1 MHYASE
7 REKIITLSIVS
18 SVYVLIGKW
27 QFEVNIVVFLGKH
40 VVNTCNVLSNAR
52 KLGHFDAVDKVLG

>member
-40 VVNTCNVLSNAR
+40 VVNTCKCPFKR
-52 KLGHFDAVDKVLG
+52 